1 PTRPRWPGH
10 RRADVSWRVGIVH
23 TTKVTYSGAARAS
36 YNECR
41 MTPPT
46 LGRQTALATS
56 VRTGSNVPIWSYRD
70 YWGTTVSSFDIQ
82 EPHEELLVKASAT
95 VQTSPARP
103 APAPRPWPELR
114 AAAGDSYVLEYLGET
129 SRTTMDPEV
138 VAAVAGRVAG
148 ADPAEAASEI
158 VAWVHEQVSYVP
170 GSTGVQTSAQEAW
183 DAGQGVCQDMAHI
196 SVALLRAAGLPA
208 RYVSGYLHPDP
219 KADPGRPG
227 AGRAHPG
234 PSTGPASGWPATRPT
249 WPRWPS
255 GTWCWAGAGTTPTCP
270 RYGASTAARPAWP
283 SKSPWS
289 SPGSPRS
296 GPLRS

>member
-1 PTRPRWPGH
+1 M
-10 RRADVSWRVGIVH
+10 SWRVGVVH
-23 TTKVTYSGAARAS
+23 TTKVTYRGTARAS

-46 LGRQTALATS
+46 MARQTALATS

-70 YWGTTVSSFDIQ
+70 YFGTTVSSFDIQ

-95 VQTSPARP
+95 VQTSAAPP
-103 APAPRPWPELR
+103 APVPLPWTELR
-114 AAAGDSYVLEYLGET
+114 ERAAESYVLEYLRET
-129 SRTTMDPEV
+129 KRTTMDDDV

-158 VAWVHEQVSYVP
+158 ITWLREQVSYVA

-196 SVALLRAAGLPA
+196 TVALLRAAGLPA

-219 KADPGRPG
+219 KAEPG
-227 AGRAHPG
+227 AAVAGQSHAWAEYWTGEWVACDPTNLAPVGERHVVIGRGRDYADVSPLKG
-234 PSTGPASGWPATRPT
+234 IYSGAPSVAMEVKVEITRL
-249 WPRWPS
+249 
-255 GTWCWAGAGTTPTCP
+255 A
-270 RYGASTAARPAWP
+270 
-283 SKSPWS
+283 
-289 SPGSPRS
+289 
-296 GPLRS
+296 

>member
-1 PTRPRWPGH
+1 M
-10 RRADVSWRVGIVH
+10 SWRVGVVH

-46 LGRQTALATS
+46 MTRQTALATS

-70 YWGTTVSSFDIQ
+70 YFGTTVSSFDIQ

-95 VQTSPARP
+95 VQTSAAPP
-103 APAPRPWPELR
+103 APVPLPWTELR
-114 AAAGDSYVLEYLGET
+114 ERAAESYVLEYLRET
-129 SRTTMDPEV
+129 RRTTMDDDV
-138 VAAVAGRVAG
+138 MAAVAGRVAG
-148 ADPAEAASEI
+148 ADPAEAAGEI
-158 VAWVHEQVSYVP
+158 IKWLREQVSYVA

-219 KADPGRPG
+219 KAEPG
-227 AGRAHPG
+227 AAVAGQSHAWAEYWTGEWVACDPTNLAPVGERHVVIGRGRDYADVSPLKG
-234 PSTGPASGWPATRPT
+234 IYSGAPSVAMEVKVEITRL
-249 WPRWPS
+249 
-255 GTWCWAGAGTTPTCP
+255 A
-270 RYGASTAARPAWP
+270 
-283 SKSPWS
+283 
-289 SPGSPRS
+289 
-296 GPLRS
+296 

>member
-1 PTRPRWPGH
+1 MG
-10 RRADVSWRVGIVH
+10 WRVGVVH

-46 LGRQTALATS
+46 MTRQTALATS

-70 YWGTTVSSFDIQ
+70 YFGTTVSSFDIQ

-95 VQTSPARP
+95 VQTSAAPP
-103 APAPRPWPELR
+103 APVPLPWTELR
-114 AAAGDSYVLEYLGET
+114 ERAAESYVLEYLRET
-129 SRTTMDPEV
+129 RRTTMDDDV
-138 VAAVAGRVAG
+138 VAAVGGRVAG

-158 VAWVHEQVSYVP
+158 IKWLREKVSYVA

-219 KADPGRPG
+219 KAEPG
-227 AGRAHPG
+227 AAVAGQSHAWAEYWTGEWVACDPTNLAPVGERHVVIGRGRDYADVSPLKG
-234 PSTGPASGWPATRPT
+234 IYSGAPSVAMEVKVEITRL
-249 WPRWPS
+249 
-255 GTWCWAGAGTTPTCP
+255 A
-270 RYGASTAARPAWP
+270 
-283 SKSPWS
+283 
-289 SPGSPRS
+289 
-296 GPLRS
+296 

>member
-1 PTRPRWPGH
+1 M
-10 RRADVSWRVGIVH
+10 SWRVGVVH
-23 TTKVTYSGAARAS
+23 TTKVTYRGTARAS

-46 LGRQTALATS
+46 MSRQTALATS

-70 YWGTTVSSFDIQ
+70 YFGTTVSSFDIQ

-95 VQTSPARP
+95 VQTSAAPP
-103 APAPRPWPELR
+103 APVPLPWTELR
-114 AAAGDSYVLEYLGET
+114 ERAAESYVLEYLAET
-129 SRTTMDPEV
+129 KRTTMDDGV
-138 VAAVAGRVAG
+138 VAAVADRVAG

-158 VAWVHEQVSYVP
+158 ITWLREKVSYVA

-219 KADPGRPG
+219 KAEPG
-227 AGRAHPG
+227 AAVAGQSHAWAEYWTGEWVACDPTNLAPVGERHVVIGRGRDYSDVSPLKGIYSGA
-234 PSTGPASGWPATRPT
+234 PSVAMEVKVEITRL
-249 WPRWPS
+249 
-255 GTWCWAGAGTTPTCP
+255 A
-270 RYGASTAARPAWP
+270 
-283 SKSPWS
+283 
-289 SPGSPRS
+289 
-296 GPLRS
+296 

>member
-1 PTRPRWPGH
+1 M
-10 RRADVSWRVGIVH
+10 SWRVGVVH
-23 TTKVTYSGAARAS
+23 TTKVTYRGTARAS

-46 LGRQTALATS
+46 MTRQTALATS

-70 YWGTTVSSFDIQ
+70 YFGTTVSSFDIQ

-95 VQTSPARP
+95 VQTSAAPP
-103 APAPRPWPELR
+103 APVPLPWTELR
-114 AAAGDSYVLEYLGET
+114 ERAAESYVLEYLAET
-129 SRTTMDPEV
+129 RRTTMDDGV
-138 VAAVAGRVAG
+138 VAAVADRVAG

-158 VAWVHEQVSYVP
+158 ITWLREKVSYVA

-219 KADPGRPG
+219 KAEPG
-227 AGRAHPG
+227 AAVAGQSHAWAEYWTGEWVACDPTNLAPVGERHVVIGRGRDYSDVSPLKGIYSGA
-234 PSTGPASGWPATRPT
+234 PSVAMEVKVEITRL
-249 WPRWPS
+249 
-255 GTWCWAGAGTTPTCP
+255 A
-270 RYGASTAARPAWP
+270 
-283 SKSPWS
+283 
-289 SPGSPRS
+289 
-296 GPLRS
+296 